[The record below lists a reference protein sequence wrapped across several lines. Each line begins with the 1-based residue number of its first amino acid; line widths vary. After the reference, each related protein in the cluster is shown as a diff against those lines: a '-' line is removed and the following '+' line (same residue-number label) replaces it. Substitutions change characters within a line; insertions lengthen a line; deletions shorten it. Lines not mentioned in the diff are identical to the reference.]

1 MEAVQKKTPEPVGS
15 NKTENARSS
24 VLRVRHTVTY
34 KKEPLA
40 CLNLP
45 GADAE
50 LSPEALRSL
59 AAALLQVAD
68 DCEALHA
75 QVVRYGSTKREYV
88 VSPAISSRCL

>member
-1 MEAVQKKTPEPVGS
+1 MGS
-15 NKTENARSS
+15 NRTESTRSS
-24 VLRVRHTVTY
+24 VLRVRYTVTY

-40 CLNLP
+40 CMNLP
-45 GADAE
+45 GEDAE
-50 LSPEALRSL
+50 LTPEALRSL

-88 VSPAISSRCL
+88 VSPAISCRCL